1 MYILRQQHLA
11 SIVLLGACIMALPAC
26 VKQGTV
32 KESYAPTK
40 PEPVKLG
47 PKFTG
52 AIYQEGMVIGL
63 FEDTTAHHVGDI
75 LTIRLQEKATASAHS
90 STKAEKAQNVEMP
103 PPKIAGDKVTKDDK
117 EILENQLKAGRDFKG
132 SGESDQSHSFDGV
145 ITVTVAEV
153 LPNRHLVV
161 RGEKLI
167 VLNQSDEFIRFSG
180 IVRPQDIDQSNT
192 VDSVKVA
199 NVRIS
204 YAGEGVLS
212 SANSMG
218 SLARFFQGPAY
229 PY

>member
-1 MYILRQQHLA
+1 
-11 SIVLLGACIMALPAC
+11 
-26 VKQGTV
+26 
-32 KESYAPTK
+32 
-40 PEPVKLG
+40 
-47 PKFTG
+47 
-52 AIYQEGMVIGL
+52 VIGL

-75 LTIRLQEKATASAHS
+75 LTIRLQEKATAAAHS
-90 STKAEKAQNVEMP
+90 STKAEKAQNVAMP

-117 EILENQLKAGRDFKG
+117 EILENQLNAGRDFKG
-132 SGESDQSHSFDGV
+132 SGESDQSHSFEGM

-153 LPNRHLVV
+153 LPNKHLVV

-180 IVRPQDIDQSNT
+180 IVRPQDIDQANT

-218 SLARFFQGPAY
+218 PLARFFQSPAY

>member
-1 MYILRQQHLA
+1 ML
-11 SIVLLGACIMALPAC
+11 IVNKNCIAKLLVLSVCALALPAC
-26 VKQGTV
+26 VKKGVV
-32 KESYAPTK
+32 KENFAPAK
-40 PEPVKLG
+40 PAPARLG

-63 FEDTTAHHVGDI
+63 YEDTTAHHVGDI
-75 LTIRLQEKATASAHS
+75 LTIRLAEKATASAHS
-90 STKAEKAQNVEMP
+90 STKAEKAQNVAMP

-117 EILENQLKAGRDFKG
+117 EILNNEVNAGRDFKG
-132 SGESDQSHSFDGV
+132 SGESDQTHSFEGI

-153 LPNRHLVV
+153 LPNRYLVV

-180 IVRPQDIDQSNT
+180 IVRPQDIDQAN
-192 VDSVKVA
+192 SVESAKVA

-218 SLARFFQGPAY
+218 PLARFFQSPAY